1 MGETMSAIIT
11 ITLPPE
17 LEQAVAAKAQACGQR
32 LEGYIRHVL
41 QKDAELPALRELFA
55 DVRAD
60 IQARG
65 ITDEE
70 LAQDIDAAVAEVR
83 ARRRA

>member
-1 MGETMSAIIT
+1 MSATVT
-11 ITLPPE
+11 ITLPTD
-17 LEQAVAAKAQACGQR
+17 LAQSATAKAQAMGQQM
-32 LEGYIRHVL
+32 EGYILHLL
-41 QKDAELPALRELFA
+41 QKDAELPTLRDLFA

-65 ITDEE
+65 ISDEE

-83 ARRRA
+83 ARRRG

>member
-1 MGETMSAIIT
+1 MSVT
-11 ITLPPE
+11 VTLPIEIDLE
-17 LEQAVAAKAQACGQR
+17 LESLLSRKAASEGMTVGEFATRTLRHAAKR
-32 LEGYIRHVL
+32 PTIREV
-41 QKDAELPALRELFA
+41 FA

-70 LAQDIDAAVAEVR
+70 LEQDIDAAVAEVR

>member
-1 MGETMSAIIT
+1 MNTT
-11 ITLPPE
+11 ITLNLPAE
-17 LEQAVAAKAQACGQR
+17 LAQAVFAKATEHGQGI
-32 LEGYIRHVL
+32 EEYAIYVL
-41 QKDAELPALRELFA
+41 QKDTGLPSLRDLFA

-65 ITDEE
+65 ISDDELE
-70 LAQDIDAAVAEVR
+70 EDIDAAVAEVR

>member
-1 MGETMSAIIT
+1 MSATIT
-11 ITLPPE
+11 ITLPSD
-17 LEQAVAAKAQACGQR
+17 LEQLVLERAAADGKG
-32 LEGYIRHVL
+32 LEDYTLSVL
-41 QKDAELPALRELFA
+41 RKDAELPDLRDLFA

-70 LAQDIDAAVAEVR
+70 VEQDIEAAIAEVR